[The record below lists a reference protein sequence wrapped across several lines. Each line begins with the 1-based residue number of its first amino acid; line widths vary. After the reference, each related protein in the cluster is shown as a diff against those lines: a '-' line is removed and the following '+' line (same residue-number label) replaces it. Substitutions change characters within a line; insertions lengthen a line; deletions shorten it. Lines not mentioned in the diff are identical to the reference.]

1 VRTVVDFTVTTS
13 EGAQLQDNSARVS
26 EIAEN
31 LVLPLREGDFCG
43 EGVTCGCDV
52 THISVT
58 DR

>member
-1 VRTVVDFTVTTS
+1 VDFTVTTS